1 MPKVILGEWTEK
13 DRQLSR
19 NLKSCLIRSGKK
31 EADVARKAGNTLPTI
46 YNHYRQ
52 PGNITIR
59 ELRAFIQV
67 ADVPKEDILDA
78 LYL

>member
-19 NLKSCLIRSGKK
+19 NLKSCLIRAGKK
-31 EADVARKAGNTLPTI
+31 NADVARKAGNTAHTI
-46 YNHYRQ
+46 CNHYKR
-52 PGNITIR
+52 PELITVK

-67 ADVPKEDILDA
+67 ANVPKEDILDA
-78 LYL
+78 LYF